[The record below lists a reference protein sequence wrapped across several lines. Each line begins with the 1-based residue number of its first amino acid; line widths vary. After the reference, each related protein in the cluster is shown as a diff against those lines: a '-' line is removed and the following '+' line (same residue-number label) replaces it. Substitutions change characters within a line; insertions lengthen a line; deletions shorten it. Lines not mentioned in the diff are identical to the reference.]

1 MAEKLPEK
9 TSKFGK
15 YVIKPEAWIM
25 ELIMSNCDILPKE
38 CRPVLLDVAYKGYI
52 EDEEKFSEMF
62 DILQMI
68 VTGNMIGESLTP
80 EVYSIV
86 KEGRSLKLK
95 RDKEDFELQ
104 EFEEHMRKWNL
115 DALWN
120 FKMQGRVPSKEL
132 YRIPEQEERE
142 SS

>member
-1 MAEKLPEK
+1 MK
-9 TSKFGK
+9 
-15 YVIKPEAWIM
+15 
-25 ELIMSNCDILPKE
+25 NCDILPKA

-80 EVYSIV
+80 EVYLIV

-120 FKMQGRVPSKEL
+120 FKMQGRVPSKKL
-132 YRIPEQEERE
+132 YRIPEEEEEE

>member
-25 ELIMSNCDILPKE
+25 ELIMSNCDILPKA

-86 KEGRSLKLK
+86 KEGRNLKLK
-95 RDKEDFELQ
+95 RDEEDFELQ
-104 EFEEHMRKWNL
+104 EFEEHMRQWNRE
-115 DALWN
+115 A
-120 FKMQGRVPSKEL
+120 FEKMTRRGATPSRII
-132 YRIPEQEERE
+132 YRIPEEDE
-142 SS
+142 SQH